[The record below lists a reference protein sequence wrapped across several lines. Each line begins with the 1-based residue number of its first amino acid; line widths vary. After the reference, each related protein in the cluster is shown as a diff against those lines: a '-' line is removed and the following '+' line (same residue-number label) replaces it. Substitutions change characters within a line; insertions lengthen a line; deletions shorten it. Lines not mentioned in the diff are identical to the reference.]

1 MDRFAGCW
9 GHRAQRDCS
18 RRYVE
23 GLISKAERKSMQGV
37 WGAIRDPGSYQAIQH
52 FITISQWDPEPVWRK
67 LREQIPERRGVLIID
82 DTGFPKQGTHSVGVQ
97 RQYSGTMGRV
107 ANCQVAVSTVLRT
120 KRTTWPIAMDL
131 YLPEVWADDMDR
143 RESAAVPTSS
153 VFQPKWQIAL
163 GQVVKARRAKIQI
176 ECVVSDSGY
185 GECTEFRDRLDR
197 MHLRYVVAVTGQTTV
212 FSAPPRLKP
221 PRTARHVGRP
231 RKHHR
236 LARSSPK
243 PERLKELATSLPA
256 GAWKRIAWRLGTK
269 GPMRADFAAMRVVP
283 AHRWSERKQR
293 STCWLLCERLR
304 DGSFKFYLSNLPE
317 DTSLKRLVDVAHTR
331 WAVEQNYQ
339 QLKEELGLDHFEGR
353 TWTGWHHHVLLT
365 VLTFV
370 FLEAERSRRDAEP
383 FPTFPAM
390 RRLLSEILFI
400 HMFDERPDLQDVIA
414 EKFSERRGR
423 GPP

>member
-1 MDRFAGCW
+1 
-9 GHRAQRDCS
+9 
-18 RRYVE
+18 
-23 GLISKAERKSMQGV
+23 MQGV

-67 LREQIPERRGVLIID
+67 LREQIPERRGILIID
-82 DTGFPKQGTHSVGVQ
+82 DTGFPKQGKHSVGVQ
-97 RQYSGTMGRV
+97 RQYSGTMGRT

-120 KRTTWPIAMDL
+120 KHTTWPIAMDL
-131 YLPEVWADDMDR
+131 YLPEVWAEDMDR
-143 RESAAVPTSS
+143 RESAAVPASS
-153 VFQPKWQIAL
+153 VFQLKWQIAL

-176 ECVVSDSGY
+176 ECVVTDSGY

-212 FSAPPRLKP
+212 FRAQPRFKP
-221 PRTARHVGRP
+221 PRALRQVGRP
-231 RKHHR
+231 RKYHR

-243 PERLKELATSLPA
+243 PEPLKALATSLPA
-256 GAWKRIAWRLGTK
+256 GAWKRIVWRLGTK
-269 GPMRADFAAMRVVP
+269 GPMRGDFAALRIVP
-283 AHRWSERKQR
+283 AHRWFKRKPR
-293 STCWLLCERLR
+293 PACWLLCERLR

-317 DTSLKRLVDVAHTR
+317 DTSLKRLVDMAHTR
-331 WAVEQNYQ
+331 WPVEQNYQ

-365 VLTFV
+365 ALTFV
-370 FLEAERSRRDAEP
+370 FVEAERSRRVAEP
-383 FPTFPAM
+383 LPTFPAM

-400 HMFDERPDLQDVIA
+400 HLFDERPDLQELIA
-414 EKFSERRGR
+414 EKFAERRGR